1 MKSTITEKFHMLQ
14 RSRNTLKNWYVYPM
28 LYYGLVKKPKVV
40 FATKTN
46 RFVKIR
52 TNTTDL
58 MAFTHVWLI
67 QEYSVPGFEI
77 NRNDVVIDVG
87 GHIGLFSVY
96 ASQFCTNGKI
106 FCYEPIKENFDLLT
120 ENIELNRLQN
130 VYPFNTAVS
139 KSVDEITIY
148 LNDDEAGHS
157 MFLETENYRKA
168 RSTTLPK
175 IFNDNSI
182 DKCNFLK
189 LDCEGAEYEII
200 DTTPSKYF
208 DKIDKMIIEYHMA
221 DTKPQLLENLKNKLS
236 SLSYSLSSKTLF
248 PDIGFLYAIR
258 Q

>member
-1 MKSTITEKFHMLQ
+1 MIEKFHILQ
-14 RSRNTLKNWYVYPM
+14 RSRNILKNWYAYPM
-28 LYYGLVKKPKVV
+28 LYYGLIKKPEFI

-58 MAFTHVWLI
+58 MALTNVWLI
-67 QEYSVPGFEI
+67 QEYFAPGFEI
-77 NRNDVVIDVG
+77 NKNDVVIDVG
-87 GHIGLFSVY
+87 GHIGLFSIY
-96 ASQFCTNGKI
+96 ASQFCTDGKI
-106 FCYEPIKENFDLLT
+106 FSYEPIKENFHLLT
-120 ENIELNRLQN
+120 KNIELNRLQN

-139 KSVDEITIY
+139 KSVDDITIY

-157 MFLETENYRKA
+157 MFLETANYRKA
-168 RSTTLPK
+168 KSTTLPE
-175 IFNDNSI
+175 IFSDNNI

-200 DTTPSKYF
+200 ETTPSKYF

-221 DTKPQLLENLKNKLS
+221 DTNPQLLENLKNKLS

-248 PDIGFLYAIR
+248 PDMGFLYAIK

>member
-1 MKSTITEKFHMLQ
+1 
-14 RSRNTLKNWYVYPM
+14 M
-28 LYYGLVKKPKVV
+28 LYYGLIKKPEVI

-52 TNTTDL
+52 TNATDL

-77 NRNDVVIDVG
+77 NKNDVVIDVG
-87 GHIGLFSVY
+87 GHIGLFSIY
-96 ASQFCTNGKI
+96 ASQFCTDGKI

-120 ENIELNRLQN
+120 KNIELNRLQN

-139 KSVDEITIY
+139 KSVDDITIY

-157 MFLETENYRKA
+157 MFLETANYRKA
-168 RSTTLPK
+168 KSTTLPK
-175 IFNDNSI
+175 IFSDNNI

-248 PDIGFLYAIR
+248 PDIGFLYAIK